1 MKAKTP
7 PPNIPSTTH
16 DLSHIEDRY
25 YLFGMLAAFANRMQ
39 TVGDTVFEE
48 VTWKQWFA
56 LLGASVLQP
65 DPSVSQVAGFI
76 GTSHQNMKQLL
87 LRLQSAGLISL
98 VRDKSDLRRTLIR
111 LTPQA
116 EAFEK
121 KYRERSSLF
130 MDALFEG
137 ISAEALAAARQVVR
151 QLVENLKAIA
161 EDVNPQENNV

>member
-1 MKAKTP
+1 MNKKPAST
-7 PPNIPSTTH
+7 NIASPSP

-56 LLGASVLQP
+56 LLGANVLQP

-87 LRLQSAGLISL
+87 LRLQTAGLVSL
-98 VRDKSDLRRTLIR
+98 VKDKSDLRRTLIR
-111 LTPQA
+111 LTPEA
-116 EAFEK
+116 GAFEN
-121 KYRERSSLF
+121 KYREKSGLF

-137 ISAEALAAARQVVR
+137 ISAEALAAARQVIR
-151 QLVENLKAIA
+151 QLDENLRAIENDTNLRESKA
-161 EDVNPQENNV
+161 

>member
-1 MKAKTP
+1 MNKKPAST
-7 PPNIPSTTH
+7 NIASPSP

-56 LLGASVLQP
+56 LLGANVLQP

-87 LRLQSAGLISL
+87 LRLQSAGLVSL
-98 VRDKSDLRRTLIR
+98 VKDKSDLRRTLIR
-111 LTPQA
+111 LTPEA
-116 EAFEK
+116 EAFEN
-121 KYRERSSLF
+121 KYREKSGLF

-137 ISAEALAAARQVVR
+137 ISAEALAAARQVIR
-151 QLVENLKAIA
+151 QLDENLRAIEKNTSLRESKA
-161 EDVNPQENNV
+161 